1 MLHFPCTSF
10 WNHHWCLDLHFL
22 CVECPFAG
30 LPIAITIN
38 ITVAITIIVAA
49 LVAYDLSSPS
59 SLIASGVAGARGL
72 VWVRAY
78 QGSFF
83 YQGT

>member
-1 MLHFPCTSF
+1 
-10 WNHHWCLDLHFL
+10 
-22 CVECPFAG
+22 VERPFAG

-59 SLIASGVAGARGL
+59 SLIASGVAGARGP
-72 VWVRAY
+72 V
-78 QGSFF
+78 
-83 YQGT
+83 